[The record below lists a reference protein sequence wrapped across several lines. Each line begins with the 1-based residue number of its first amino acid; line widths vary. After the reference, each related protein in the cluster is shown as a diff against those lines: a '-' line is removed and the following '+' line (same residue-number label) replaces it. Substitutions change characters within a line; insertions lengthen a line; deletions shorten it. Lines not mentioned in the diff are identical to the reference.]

1 MQLTKEQ
8 ISDIIEQY
16 IEEGLDTIEN
26 ELLPKRPL
34 SEERVDNLI
43 EGTEDVRSMAFENL
57 VTFNYKAVGASAD
70 GFLVQRDIEPDKDSC
85 EYRQLCHDLLKAG
98 VGLMDVEVAR
108 ARGDYE
114 FGFPYEKMGLT
125 GLKERATAPPPAQ
138 PAPQPKSPK
147 IADLIESWRTEN
159 ITADLWKGRTLDRY
173 TSYQNVILQVIGAD
187 TPILSVDHETV
198 RHLKETLL
206 KVPSGMNKKTEFRDK
221 TMPQI
226 IEINESKGYPTLS
239 VNTVNGY
246 LTHLGAFFKWCV
258 GQGHMRQNYADG
270 AKIKTRKTKRPD
282 EIRKA
287 FSKADLMVLFGS
299 PDYREDKFKESYH
312 FWLPILALYTGAR
325 MNELAQLRLK
335 DIQVV
340 DNVPSLVFQ
349 EDPDDPTISIK
360 NAASLR
366 TIPLH
371 PFVAEELNFM
381 GYIQSMKD
389 RGEVRLFP
397 ELPYQN
403 NNYGHKATKWF
414 GAYKTRLGL
423 TSKQLVFHSF
433 RHTLTDNLKQQLI
446 TETLI
451 DELTGHALQGETMG
465 RYGKRYNVEVLYREA
480 VLKLDYGVNL
490 EHLKKSKWCGY
501 PNDMPI

>member
-1 MQLTKEQ
+1 
-8 ISDIIEQY
+8 
-16 IEEGLDTIEN
+16 
-26 ELLPKRPL
+26 
-34 SEERVDNLI
+34 
-43 EGTEDVRSMAFENL
+43 
-57 VTFNYKAVGASAD
+57 
-70 GFLVQRDIEPDKDSC
+70 
-85 EYRQLCHDLLKAG
+85 
-98 VGLMDVEVAR
+98 
-108 ARGDYE
+108 
-114 FGFPYEKMGLT
+114 
-125 GLKERATAPPPAQ
+125 
-138 PAPQPKSPK
+138 
-147 IADLIESWRTEN
+147 
-159 ITADLWKGRTLDRY
+159 
-173 TSYQNVILQVIGAD
+173 
-187 TPILSVDHETV
+187 
-198 RHLKETLL
+198 
-206 KVPSGMNKKTEFRDK
+206 MNRKTELQGK
-221 TMPQI
+221 SIPQI
-226 IEINESKGYPTLS
+226 VEINESKGYPTLS

-287 FSKADLMVLFGS
+287 FSKADLLVLFGS
-299 PDYREDKFKESYH
+299 PGYREDKFKE
-312 FWLPILALYTGAR
+312 WLPILALYTGAR

-349 EDPDDPTISIK
+349 EDPGDPTISIK
-360 NAASLR
+360 NAASVR

-371 PFVAEELNFM
+371 PFVAKELNFM
-381 GYIQSMKD
+381 GYVQSMRD
-389 RGEVRLFP
+389 RGEARLFP

-414 GAYKTRLGL
+414 GTYKTKLGL

-433 RHTLTDNLKQQLI
+433 RHTLTDNLKQKLI

-465 RYGKRYNVEVLYREA
+465 RYGKRYNVDVLYKEA

-490 EHLKKSKWCGY
+490 EHLKQSKWCGGK
-501 PNDMPI
+501 

>member
-1 MQLTKEQ
+1 
-8 ISDIIEQY
+8 
-16 IEEGLDTIEN
+16 
-26 ELLPKRPL
+26 
-34 SEERVDNLI
+34 
-43 EGTEDVRSMAFENL
+43 
-57 VTFNYKAVGASAD
+57 
-70 GFLVQRDIEPDKDSC
+70 
-85 EYRQLCHDLLKAG
+85 
-98 VGLMDVEVAR
+98 
-108 ARGDYE
+108 
-114 FGFPYEKMGLT
+114 
-125 GLKERATAPPPAQ
+125 
-138 PAPQPKSPK
+138 
-147 IADLIESWRTEN
+147 
-159 ITADLWKGRTLDRY
+159 
-173 TSYQNVILQVIGAD
+173 
-187 TPILSVDHETV
+187 
-198 RHLKETLL
+198 
-206 KVPSGMNKKTEFRDK
+206 MNRKTELQGK
-221 TMPQI
+221 SIPQI
-226 IEINESKGYPTLS
+226 VEINESKGYPTLS

-299 PDYREDKFKESYH
+299 PGYREDRFKESYH

-340 DNVPSLVFQ
+340 DGIPALIFQ

-360 NAASLR
+360 NAASHR

-381 GYIQSMKD
+381 GYVQSMKKK
-389 RGEVRLFP
+389 GEVRLFP
-397 ELPYQN
+397 ELPHQN

-414 GAYKTRLGL
+414 GTYKTKLVL

-465 RYGKRYNVEVLYREA
+465 RYGKRYNVDVLYREA
-480 VLKLDYGVNL
+480 VLKLNYGVDL
-490 EHLKKSKWCGY
+490 EHLKKSKWCG
-501 PNDMPI
+501 